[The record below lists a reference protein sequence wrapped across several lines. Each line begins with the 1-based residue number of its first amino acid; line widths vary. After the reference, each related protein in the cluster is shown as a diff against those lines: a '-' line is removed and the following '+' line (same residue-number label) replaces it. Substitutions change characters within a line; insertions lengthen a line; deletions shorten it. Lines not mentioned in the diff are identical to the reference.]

1 MAKDKSKTALDGD
14 GAIDRAR
21 ATRAHLKPKDEPL
34 YWASLAQALLL
45 REMRD
50 IMREG
55 RTSRGSVRLPEQ
67 APPRET
73 ARVTVVED

>member
-1 MAKDKSKTALDGD
+1 MAKDKTKTVTDGD

-21 ATRAHLKPKDEPL
+21 ATAARLKPKDEPL

-50 IMREG
+50 IMRKESP
-55 RTSRGSVRLPEQ
+55 SRGSVRLPEQ
-67 APPRET
+67 APPREV